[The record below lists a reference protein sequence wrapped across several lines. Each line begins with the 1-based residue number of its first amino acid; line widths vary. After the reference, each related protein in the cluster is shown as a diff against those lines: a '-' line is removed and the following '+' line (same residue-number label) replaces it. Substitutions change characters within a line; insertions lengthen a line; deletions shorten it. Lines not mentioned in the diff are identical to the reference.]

1 MRRREFIALFG
12 GAAATWP
19 LAARAQQIGRV
30 WRIGVLVAERW
41 PEVEGLHDGLRE
53 LGYRD
58 GEDVLLEYRFANG
71 DAGRFPALVAD
82 LIRLP
87 VDVIV
92 TWGTPATLAAMKA
105 TSSIPIIMSA
115 GDPVGAGLVA
125 SLARPGANVTGFSS
139 QSAGGGRKTSKIA
152 QGLDPKS
159 FASFVAIQLDKSI

>member
-1 MRRREFIALFG
+1 FG

-41 PEVEGLHDGLRE
+41 AEVEGWDDGLRD
-53 LGYRD
+53 LVYRD

-125 SLARPGANVTGFSS
+125 SLARHGANVTGFSS
-139 QSAGGGRKTSKIA
+139 QSAGGEEKR
-152 QGLDPKS
+152 L
-159 FASFVAIQLDKSI
+159 